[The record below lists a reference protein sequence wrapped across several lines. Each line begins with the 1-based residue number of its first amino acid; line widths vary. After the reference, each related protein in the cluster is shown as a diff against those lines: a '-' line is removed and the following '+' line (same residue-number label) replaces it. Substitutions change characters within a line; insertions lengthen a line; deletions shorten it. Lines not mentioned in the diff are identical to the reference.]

1 MLLMLLRGQVI
12 VNTEV
17 TVMLIRCHLIGHG
30 EVFELLLLLL
40 GVVGDFVVLLL
51 LGVFDNSVEVVLE
64 LLHVFDDPTGTIFSF
79 F

>member
-1 MLLMLLRGQVI
+1 
-12 VNTEV
+12 
-17 TVMLIRCHLIGHG
+17 
-30 EVFELLLLLL
+30 
-40 GVVGDFVVLLL
+40 